1 VLLGGLGNDTTL
13 INVGQALLAGSSPR
27 QLAGEGN
34 DTVSML
40 VGAALLGTPFSDG
53 GPGNDSFTGVGAFVN
68 FE

>member
-1 VLLGGLGNDTTL
+1 
-13 INVGQALLAGSSPR
+13 
-27 QLAGEGN
+27 
-34 DTVSML
+34 ML